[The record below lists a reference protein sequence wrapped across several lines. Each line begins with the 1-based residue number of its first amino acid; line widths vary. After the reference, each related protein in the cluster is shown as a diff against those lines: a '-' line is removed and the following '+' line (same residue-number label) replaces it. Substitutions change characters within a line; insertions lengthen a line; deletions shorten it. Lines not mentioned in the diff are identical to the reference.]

1 LVFYGQFHSGTLE
14 REYRTANKL
23 RDGRVDEDQEE
34 EALTGAG
41 KDLKKL
47 VRKMDKNE

>member
-1 LVFYGQFHSGTLE
+1 MGNSIQEHLKQ
-14 REYRTANKL
+14 EYCTANKL
-23 RDGRVDEDQEE
+23 HDGCVDEDEEEEE

-47 VRKMDKNE
+47 VRKTDKNK